1 MAVPFLVGGDGE
13 DARAVPPGATPGTVL
28 GSQDGGVYGAVGS
41 ASPSPGGSAGTVGPG
56 GRSSTPRATVGAGA
70 GAGAG
75 AGTGASKSGGGG
87 KSGGQVTG
95 RGGASSSSGKTSAT
109 AGPTSGTKSPTG
121 TKKKKPG
128 GSSGSTQVARVS
140 VRSHATGRCIDVTGA
155 GGDGTPLQ
163 IWDCNGSAQQSWRF
177 MSDGTVRA
185 LGLCMDV
192 AWGATGNGAVIQ
204 LATCSGN
211 PAQQFRLNSAHDLV
225 NPRADK
231 CVDVK
236 DRQTGNGTRLQLWD
250 CNGRDHQKWSRG

>member
-1 MAVPFLVGGDGE
+1 MWGWRCVLEAGG
-13 DARAVPPGATPGTVL
+13 
-28 GSQDGGVYGAVGS
+28 
-41 ASPSPGGSAGTVGPG
+41 
-56 GRSSTPRATVGAGA
+56 
-70 GAGAG
+70 
-75 AGTGASKSGGGG
+75 
-87 KSGGQVTG
+87 
-95 RGGASSSSGKTSAT
+95 SSSSGKTSAT
-109 AGPTSGTKSPTG
+109 AGPTSGTKSSTG
-121 TKKKKPG
+121 TKNATSG
-128 GSSGSTQVARVS
+128 GSTQVAGVS
-140 VRSHATGRCIDVTGA
+140 VRSHASGRCIDVTGA
-155 GGDGTPLQ
+155 RGDGTPLQ
-163 IWDCNGSAQQSWRF
+163 IWDCNGLAQQSWRF

-250 CNGRDHQKWSRG
+250 CNGRDNQKWSRG

>member
-1 MAVPFLVGGDGE
+1 
-13 DARAVPPGATPGTVL
+13 
-28 GSQDGGVYGAVGS
+28 
-41 ASPSPGGSAGTVGPG
+41 
-56 GRSSTPRATVGAGA
+56 
-70 GAGAG
+70 
-75 AGTGASKSGGGG
+75 
-87 KSGGQVTG
+87 
-95 RGGASSSSGKTSAT
+95 
-109 AGPTSGTKSPTG
+109 
-121 TKKKKPG
+121 
-128 GSSGSTQVARVS
+128 
-140 VRSHATGRCIDVTGA
+140 
-155 GGDGTPLQ
+155 
-163 IWDCNGSAQQSWRF
+163 